1 MKLEG
6 IRVIDLS
13 VFLPG
18 PYLTL
23 AMADHGAEVIKI
35 EPPGEGDPGRH
46 IGLSDG
52 PSTVFFRNLNR
63 GKKSVVL
70 DLKDPA
76 QRDALLVLCETA
88 DVFVESFR
96 PGAVD
101 RLGVG
106 YEAVRAR
113 NPRIVYCS
121 ISAFGQDSEWR
132 GRPAH
137 DLALEAESGLL
148 SMTLG
153 SDGKPAMPGIPVADV
168 LAGLQG
174 LSGVLMALLR
184 REESGIGDYID
195 ISMHDVTVGGML
207 NILGPTF
214 AEDRQP
220 IAVDERTTGGASFYR
235 PYETQDGRYLVL
247 AGQEPKFIHNLLR
260 ALGRPEF
267 AELCL
272 RGPGSHQQPVMDF
285 LASEFR
291 KKPLAEWQTYLA
303 ALDVCYG
310 CVNTLPEAFAHPNL
324 LARGMVRRDD
334 TGRRHV
340 GPPIRFRHEPA
351 QPVLREPGLGE
362 HTSFVLEKRVSTSE

>member
-1 MKLEG
+1 VKLDG

-13 VFLPG
+13 AFLPG

-76 QRDALLVLCETA
+76 QRDALLSLTETA

-106 YEAVRAR
+106 YQPVRAR

-148 SMTLG
+148 GMTLG
-153 SDGKPAMPGIPVADV
+153 SDGKPALPGLPAADV

-184 REESGIGDYID
+184 REQTGVGDYID
-195 ISMHDVTVGGML
+195 ISMHDVMVGGML
-207 NILGPTF
+207 NILGPAF

-220 IAVDERTTGGASFYR
+220 VAGHERTTGGAAFYR
-235 PYETQDGRYLVL
+235 PYETLDGRYLVL

-260 ALGRPEF
+260 AFGRPEL

-272 RGPGSHQQPVMDF
+272 RGPGPHQQAVMDF
-285 LASEFR
+285 LAAEFR
-291 KKPLAEWQTYLA
+291 KKTFFEWQAYLA
-303 ALDVCYG
+303 TLDVCWG
-310 CVNTLPEAFAHPNL
+310 CINTLPEAVSHPNL
-324 LARGMVRRDD
+324 LARGMIRRDE
-334 TGRRHV
+334 TNRRHV

-351 QPVLREPGLGE
+351 QPVLQEPGLGE
-362 HTSFVLEKRVSTSE
+362 HTASVLGRVSTRE